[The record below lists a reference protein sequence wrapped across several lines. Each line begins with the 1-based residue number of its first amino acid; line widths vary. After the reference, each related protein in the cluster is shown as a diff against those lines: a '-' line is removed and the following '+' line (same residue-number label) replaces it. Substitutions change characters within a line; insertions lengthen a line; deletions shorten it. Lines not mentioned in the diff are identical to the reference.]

1 MSEPQTIPSVERT
14 ISGRWLVIGMFAMG
28 ITATSLLYVYSSL
41 HLGPFRPLQDAIVA
55 EFPGSAPRVDGG
67 RKRLNEDSP
76 TILRILMKT
85 EIDPDSD
92 SEDSLRK
99 MNTLRKR
106 IAELVLNKTPLPDI
120 GIIELRVYKLLQEDK
135 TLARSFRLNLRSGED
150 WVDVDPGT
158 KPVAA
163 KTN

>member
-1 MSEPQTIPSVERT
+1 
-14 ISGRWLVIGMFAMG
+14 MG